1 MTDAKRIELLLRL
14 NKVSEQVANEALAE
28 LAELRARCPEVPI
41 TGETPCRS

>member
-28 LAELRARCPEVPI
+28 LAELRSTEAAVTVP
-41 TGETPCRS
+41 TPGPTKK